1 MKRTIV
7 TLATLLAA
15 AGIANAQTTTPST
28 PSTTP
33 SAPSTTTP
41 PSSSGST
48 TTMPGA
54 SGSAGATSS
63 MSMSSV
69 KSKIEAN
76 GYSNVTNLKQDATG
90 DWTAKATKGGKQV
103 ALSVDSKGTVK
114 EAQQ

>member
-15 AGIANAQTTTPST
+15 AGVANAQTTTPSA

-33 SAPSTTTP
+33 PG
-41 PSSSGST
+41 SS
-48 TTMPGA
+48 TTMPG
-54 SGSAGATSS
+54 SGSSAGAAGAMTQAT
-63 MSMSSV
+63 V
-69 KSKIEAN
+69 KSKLEAN

-90 DWTAKATKGGKQV
+90 DWTAKATKGGKQIAV
-103 ALSVDSKGTVK
+103 MVDSKGTVK